1 MKNTA
6 VRTGKNKIYQNE
18 FIMRVYRT
26 ENVHGLI
33 RNYLY
38 FQDNIR
44 NIFSNKIVPQY
55 YLNKNICGDADSI
68 SF

>member
-26 ENVHGLI
+26 ENE
-33 RNYLY
+33 
-38 FQDNIR
+38 DNIR